1 MIDNC
6 YIDGISICN
15 RFGVWVTKGGYNGL
29 LAFPAMKEPES
40 NDWPEED
47 GIEVDLSDP
56 KLKPKEAAVSF
67 LSDTNDRATDLV
79 AYLSGPGY
87 HCVRIPSLGREWQLR
102 LSVHPANKAYPLA
115 TAFSLKFV
123 EDNPVRP
130 ALEGL
135 PAPGLW
141 MPESR
146 YQLDGTPLATYGV
159 VVDESRNALLKA
171 PTVKMNLCRN
181 IETEDGQI
189 YDADHLVFQKKEV
202 TFKCHLKAARMAD
215 FWRCYDSFLSALI
228 QPGERRLYVKE
239 IGKAYPCYYKS
250 AAAWKLLT
258 LYGPVV
264 AQFDLTLVFTSFR
277 LYETDYFL
285 ATESGDWIVTEDGE
299 FFIDMK

>member
-56 KLKPKEAAVSF
+56 KLEPKEAAVSF
-67 LSDTNDRATDLV
+67 LSDTNDGATDLV

-102 LSVHPANKAYPLA
+102 LSVHPANKVYPLA

-130 ALEGL
+130 ASEGL

-146 YQLDGTPLATYGV
+146 YKLDGTPLATYGV

-171 PTVKMNLCRN
+171 R
-181 IETEDGQI
+181 Q
-189 YDADHLVFQKKEV
+189 
-202 TFKCHLKAARMAD
+202 
-215 FWRCYDSFLSALI
+215 
-228 QPGERRLYVKE
+228 
-239 IGKAYPCYYKS
+239 
-250 AAAWKLLT
+250 
-258 LYGPVV
+258 
-264 AQFDLTLVFTSFR
+264 
-277 LYETDYFL
+277 
-285 ATESGDWIVTEDGE
+285 
-299 FFIDMK
+299 